1 MQEDRDLK
9 ESLKELLRRIKGSA
23 DAEAVDRAKKD
34 FKQVLEKATPLMIA
48 QAEQELVGEGFT
60 RDDLVSACD
69 VHLEL
74 FRESLQEDSD
84 LPPDHPVSRFRKD
97 HRIILGLMERLRDDL
112 RAVRR
117 LGSFEAAS
125 EEIGAAEALVDRLLD
140 AENHNVRQ
148 ENTLFP
154 LLERHGLEQ
163 PPAIMW
169 MEHTEMKED
178 KKRLKRFFGQIGK
191 ADFDTLIDAMDLVT
205 LRLLEKFA
213 AHTMKEKNILYHAAL
228 EVLTEEEWKDVREE
242 CDSLGYLSEEE
253 NQ

>member
-1 MQEDRDLK
+1 MNEDRELIEALK
-9 ESLKELLRRIKGSA
+9 EMLRKIRGSA
-23 DAEAVDRAKKD
+23 DQATVESAKRE
-34 FKQVLEKATPLMIA
+34 FKKLLEKATPLAIA
-48 QAEQELVGEGFT
+48 QAEQELAGEGFT
-60 RDDLVSACD
+60 RDDLASACD
-69 VHLEL
+69 AHLEL

-84 LPPDHPVSRFRKD
+84 LPDDHPVSRFRKD
-97 HRIILGLMERLRDDL
+97 HGVILDLLERLRRSL
-112 RAVRR
+112 KAIREK
-117 LGSFEAAS
+117 GSFEAAPDETS
-125 EEIGAAEALVDRLLD
+125 SASSLVDRLLD

-178 KKRLKRFFGQIGK
+178 KKRLRHFLGQIGK
-191 ADFDTLIDAMDLVT
+191 ADFDTLIDSLDVVS

-228 EVLTEEEWKDVREE
+228 EVLTEEEWNDVREE
-242 CDSLGYLSEEE
+242 CDSLGYLSEA
-253 NQ
+253 